1 MIVDR
6 RRATAAAV
14 AVALAL
20 SACSGNDEA
29 DRQVS
34 APLSIVTSSTAETST
49 SGSSS
54 DDARESDTEIPDVIP
69 DPLVG
74 ELRIAVIATHPHDPN
89 GFTQGLEVHD
99 GQLLESTGLY
109 GESDRRLVE
118 IGSGEI
124 QRIEPIDA
132 DLFGEGLTVVDDEIL
147 QLTWKAGV
155 YIRSDLETLAE
166 TGRGSYEGQGWGL
179 CFDGTRLVMSDG
191 TPTLT
196 FRDPGSFDRLETIE
210 VTLNGEPLANLNEL
224 ECVNG
229 QVLANVYRSDSIV
242 VVDPTTGAVV
252 ATLNAGSL
260 RPDDA
265 PFEDSRF
272 ALNGIAHD
280 PTSGRFYLTGKRWSV
295 LYEVELS

>member
-1 MIVDR
+1 MIVHQR
-6 RRATAAAV
+6 LATAATV
-14 AVALAL
+14 AVALTL
-20 SACSGNDEA
+20 SACSGNDET

-34 APLSIVTSSTAETST
+34 APLSIVTSSNTEAQ
-49 SGSSS
+49 GSSS
-54 DDARESDTEIPDVIP
+54 ASNDAPESDTEAFEDIA

-74 ELRIAVIATHPHDPN
+74 ELGMAVIATHPHDPN
-89 GFTQGLEVHD
+89 AFTQGLEIHA

-109 GESDRRLVE
+109 GESDRRVVE

-132 DLFGEGLTVVDDEIL
+132 ELFGEGLTVVDDEIL

-155 YIRSDLETLAE
+155 YIRSDLETLIE
-166 TGRGSYEGQGWGL
+166 TGRGSYEGEGWGL

-196 FRDPGSFDRLETIE
+196 FRDPESFESLGTIE

-229 QVLANVYRSDSIV
+229 QVLANVLRSDWIV
-242 VVDPTTGAVV
+242 VVDPTTGAVA

-265 PFEDSRF
+265 PAEDSRF

-280 PTSGRFYLTGKRWSV
+280 PTSGRFYLTGKQWSV